1 VQAAELA
8 TSPCADE
15 AARAHRAVIAQEY
28 LAAHKEH
35 NDPATRVNVLLSQLT
50 DIVAELVP
58 LVDARD
64 QLHRRLAQEYW
75 LLPADE
81 KSRFR
86 RAGRSPRHQT
96 DLHRT
101 P

>member
-1 VQAAELA
+1 M
-8 TSPCADE
+8 
-15 AARAHRAVIAQEY
+15 IAQEY